1 MSGVCHRSSIG
12 YQRCKAD
19 SAAMPYPASTS
30 RVIRSASPAAV
41 SAPPPPPA
49 APPTLRRW
57 LPLAGAFAAGAGLA
71 ALARK
76 RRHA

>member
-1 MSGVCHRSSIG
+1 
-12 YQRCKAD
+12 
-19 SAAMPYPASTS
+19 MPPRGGQDAQK
-30 RVIRSASPAAV
+30 RMICMRAQ
-41 SAPPPPPA
+41 PPPPPA
-49 APPTLRRW
+49 AQPATRRW